1 MSLQQEI
8 SKIKAGNLAPIY
20 LVLGEERYLSDMFKQ
35 ALLDRIVKTEDDE
48 LNTASFDM
56 KETTLAYALE
66 EANTIPFF
74 GEYRLVGVENPFF
87 LTGEKNKSGIEHN
100 TDELITYLEDP
111 SLSTVL
117 VFYAPYEKL
126 DERKKIVKLLK
137 KKAILIDASKM
148 EERDVKNYTQQVIKN
163 EGYEISPEA
172 FELFL
177 HLTDM
182 ELSKIMGELTKIFL
196 FASDTKQIT
205 KDMVENLVPKSLE
218 HNIFAMINYVV
229 AGQSDKAL
237 MLYKD
242 LLLQGEET
250 IKINSILIGQFRLLL
265 QLKIMQA
272 NGYQQSNM
280 LDVIGGHPF
289 RIKKGIQQVKAFD
302 LEELK
307 SILGELV
314 ENDYKMKTG
323 QLSKEL
329 VFELFILK
337 FGKAK

>member
-35 ALLDRIVKTEDDE
+35 ALLDMIVKTEDDE

-66 EANTIPFF
+66 ESNTIPFF

-100 TDELITYLEDP
+100 TDELITYLEEP

-137 KKAILIDASKM
+137 KKATLIDVSKM

-177 HLTDM
+177 YLTDM

-272 NGYQQSNM
+272 SGYQQSNM

-302 LEELK
+302 MEELK
-307 SILGELV
+307 RILGELV

>member
-35 ALLDRIVKTEDDE
+35 ALLDMIVKTEDDE

-137 KKAILIDASKM
+137 KKATLIDVSKM

-177 HLTDM
+177 YLTDM

-272 NGYQQSNM
+272 SGYQQSNM

-302 LEELK
+302 MEELK
-307 SILGELV
+307 RILGELV